1 MLPFTVIGNK
11 PSEPSKLQCIN
22 KGFYVYHFSP
32 PSEYCFTQIEVL
44 SLVFLFHRK
53 VNRIL
58 FISLTID
65 SLGFKS
71 VIKR

>member
-1 MLPFTVIGNK
+1 MSRLSQVSFNASMKAFMFI
-11 PSEPSKLQCIN
+11 I
-22 KGFYVYHFSP
+22 FSP

-65 SLGFKS
+65 SLGFRS
-71 VIKR
+71 VIKKMI